1 MAWEKLGT
9 ASVSGTPANTSW
21 KELGRTTL
29 GSNGDSIDVTSLATK
44 DNLMVLCHTFN
55 TGGAAGAM
63 ANQFNGDTGANYSE
77 RRSTNG
83 GSDGTTTGATGYN
96 ATSGE
101 WNSSTFHVS
110 NIINIAAQEKLIITS
125 SAMVETAGASN
136 EPRRQEAVAKWA
148 NTSAQINRINIK
160 NSGAGDFASGSECIV
175 LGFDNDEADSGTNF
189 WQELASVTRTDSG
202 STLESGNF
210 AAKKYL
216 MVEACTIPANNGFK
230 GRLEVGHSNGTM
242 DTGSNYADRY
252 EADGGSDSTNASGT
266 YTYAYTNHDDKIQHL
281 KMFIVNKSDKEKLMM
296 WWASSGGSATGAG
309 NAPQRRNGVAKWANT
324 SNQITNIR
332 LNNQVAGGD
341 AASGSF
347 IKVYGAD

>member
-9 ASVSGTPANTSW
+9 TSVGGAAVANTSW

-55 TGGAAGAM
+55 TGGASGAM

-110 NIINIAAQEKLIITS
+110 NIINIAAQEKLITTS
-125 SAMVETAGASN
+125 SAMVETAGNSN

-160 NSGAGDFASGSECIV
+160 NSGAGDFASGSEVVV
-175 LGFDNDEADSGTNF
+175 LGYDNDEADSGTNF
-189 WQELASVTRTDSG
+189 WQELASVELSSSANTISSG
-202 STLESGNF
+202 TF
-210 AAKKYL
+210 TAKKYL
-216 MVEACTIPANNGFK
+216 KVVFYGNDVASGSATPRIRFN
-230 GRLEVGHSNGTM
+230 S
-242 DTGSNYADRY
+242 DSGSNYADRTSNNG
-252 EADGGSDSTNASGT
+252 ASDSTSTSQSFAFISESDIDNGT
-266 YTYAYTNHDDKIQHL
+266 LITFDI
-281 KMFIVNKSDKEKLMM
+281 INKSDKEKLFVGSGTRI
-296 WWASSGGSATGAG
+296 SSTGASNVPSRFEFSG
-309 NAPQRRNGVAKWANT
+309 KWANT
-324 SNQITNIR
+324 SAQITSIDVLAHHSVSSYKFNT
-332 LNNQVAGGD
+332 GTYM
-341 AASGSF
+341 
-347 IKVYGAD
+347 KVYGAD